1 MKVAGILPLTAL
13 AAAFVLPE
21 PEVFRQVAT
30 EDHRA
35 DDASWWDKIPTK
47 DSIVSTLEDG
57 IDSLSAGVETF
68 VESIDRKF
76 RDGFEQAF
84 VNEEDEDDDTID
96 IEIADRP
103 KHGHHHH
110 SFNLTIYEIISK
122 SNHTKKF
129 VELVNEYD
137 DIVDLLNSTT
147 ANYTLF
153 VPVDSAFEHIPDDKK
168 PSKEFV
174 ESVLKYHIGL
184 GLYPAGRILKTH
196 TLPTALNESWLGDK
210 PQRLRTSVGLL
221 SGIRVNFYSKVVVAN
236 VGAKNGV
243 IHAVK
248 SILVPPPPVGR
259 ELSLLPSEFSTLLL
273 AYEKTD
279 FVKFIHGVKITGSTV
294 FAPSNDAFSKLGP
307 RANAFLFNTE
317 KGLKFL
323 TALLKYQIVANTTLY
338 SDAIYESEGEA
349 EVDTSKHYHIDL
361 PSLLGGKNIAVDVTK
376 WGGFTKIKLNGWV
389 PVVLQD
395 GIAKNGVIQVVGRV
409 PIPPHKHHKEEENDG
424 EIEVEDLIERLADY
438 VDDEDSKPELGD
450 L

>member
-21 PEVFRQVAT
+21 PEVFSQVAI

-236 VGAKNGV
+236 VV
-243 IHAVK
+243 
-248 SILVPPPPVGR
+248 SIR
-259 ELSLLPSEFSTLLL
+259 N
-273 AYEKTD
+273 
-279 FVKFIHGVKITGSTV
+279 ITYFCHV
-294 FAPSNDAFSKLGP
+294 EPDMLIRNC
-307 RANAFLFNTE
+307 
-317 KGLKFL
+317 
-323 TALLKYQIVANTTLY
+323 I
-338 SDAIYESEGEA
+338 
-349 EVDTSKHYHIDL
+349 
-361 PSLLGGKNIAVDVTK
+361 GG
-376 WGGFTKIKLNGWV
+376 
-389 PVVLQD
+389 
-395 GIAKNGVIQVVGRV
+395 
-409 PIPPHKHHKEEENDG
+409 
-424 EIEVEDLIERLADY
+424 
-438 VDDEDSKPELGD
+438 
-450 L
+450 

>member
-1 MKVAGILPLTAL
+1 M
-13 AAAFVLPE
+13 
-21 PEVFRQVAT
+21 
-30 EDHRA
+30 
-35 DDASWWDKIPTK
+35 
-47 DSIVSTLEDG
+47 
-57 IDSLSAGVETF
+57 
-68 VESIDRKF
+68 
-76 RDGFEQAF
+76 
-84 VNEEDEDDDTID
+84 
-96 IEIADRP
+96 
-103 KHGHHHH
+103 
-110 SFNLTIYEIISK
+110 
-122 SNHTKKF
+122 
-129 VELVNEYD
+129 
-137 DIVDLLNSTT
+137 
-147 ANYTLF
+147 
-153 VPVDSAFEHIPDDKK
+153 
-168 PSKEFV
+168 
-174 ESVLKYHIGL
+174 
-184 GLYPAGRILKTH
+184 
-196 TLPTALNESWLGDK
+196 
-210 PQRLRTSVGLL
+210 
-221 SGIRVNFYSKVVVAN
+221 
-236 VGAKNGV
+236 
-243 IHAVK
+243 K

-438 VDDEDSKPELGD
+438 VDDEEDSKPELGD